1 MSNRAIQAVAF
12 TIRPESALHA
22 LPLFYLEF
30 PEEWFEPLKQ
40 LQEERSGQVDRHNT
54 IPIRSLSAVLR
65 AFVPYL
71 LAAPSAVRPSPQ
83 GEELE
88 GDAPAASPREPR
100 PWLLAQQPIPLEQLW
115 KVLQAWL
122 EQTYSICESYA
133 EILPL
138 FRQEDLEWK
147 QLTVKLG
154 QETSRN
160 QTAKVPRLA
169 YKVIPAFLA
178 DRLVEQQAKLP
189 VGQLQR
195 YLVRVPTDDGAEL
208 MTWPPVFVPKRK
220 KEWGFSYTVRITL
233 QTTVGDPEP
242 RVHFHFGVRRWQS
255 DTCFDGQTLYLRGKT
270 TVYLRATKT
279 WYGTP
284 SPKTFTTAQ
293 LTARRQGDRR
303 VPVWT
308 NLVPQIANRLSVAIP
323 DAEQLTLQPKD
334 WLDGKDGVDAGIV
347 YASPRHHPVGTGI
360 GPDMWEQFTTIV
372 REKLSA
378 DLALRPP
385 LKPFEIP
392 QKIEAHPLMYDFLEM
407 PPEERLQRLAVSVS
421 PQVTFEVRWQ
431 TEAVRDMLVDRVLS
445 LLTRPRPPLVEP
457 EESSEELFDELAL
470 EALLKGASEEDVE
483 EDEEGEDEEENFLS
497 DVEQALQGDH
507 PQEPRRRRARK
518 RAPEPPPPPAR
529 EEEIVA
535 LPGGG
540 RLRIVTQPLG
550 RLGSPLPAMDQ
561 QRKPDLRAA
570 INQRASEVGEQVES
584 ATEPT
589 LTLIE
594 LPDYRDPEWRRAFRG
609 RDPKRALR
617 LGMARR
623 KRVTQFVTNKSGDD
637 LRERCKSAVLDGLRQ
652 LGYLP
657 ATIGFTTRRLPLPSP
672 LLVVGIWVIRIT
684 RRRAAFG
691 VHLPVVVLLN
701 TTESQIYAWLPHDQ
715 RIRPYREA
723 LIEIAQLDP
732 DQVKNRKQQEALGQ
746 LRQFLLGDLVKLG
759 TSDVV
764 VFVAAQNARPT
775 WRGLN
780 NDAVALDGLRFDA
793 DEDSPT
799 VSTEKL
805 PSRFRLVRLRTNLRW
820 EMPGWYIP
828 GAKPSTTSQGLWA
841 DDDAD
846 PQRTRLFYN
855 IASKPKTASKGYKGK
870 QQNPRE
876 SYRISSIVET
886 MPLVVSGGED
896 PAMWA
901 IAADQWRRMSFVTND
916 MTLFPLPL
924 ELAQGM
930 DEYAEV
936 IGPWVFPEEWSDE
949 EDREEGRDELEVQI
963 EE

>member
-1 MSNRAIQAVAF
+1 MSSRAIQAVAF
-12 TIRPESALHA
+12 TIRPESALRA

-40 LQEERSGQVDRHNT
+40 LQEERSGRVDRYNT

-71 LAAPSAVRPSPQ
+71 LSAPNAVRPSAP
-83 GEELE
+83 GEEQE

-115 KVLQAWL
+115 KVIRAWL
-122 EQTYSICESYA
+122 EQTYSTCESYA
-133 EILPL
+133 DALPL
-138 FRQEDLEWK
+138 LRQEDLEWK
-147 QLTVKLG
+147 QLTVELG
-154 QETSRN
+154 REASRN
-160 QTAKVPRLA
+160 RTAKVPRLA
-169 YKVIPAFLA
+169 YKVIPAYLA
-178 DRLVEQQAKLP
+178 DRLVEQQTRLP

-208 MTWPPVFVPKRK
+208 MTWPPDFVPKWE

-255 DTCFDGQTLYLRGKT
+255 DTCYDGQTLYLRGKT
-270 TVYLRATKT
+270 TVYLRAIKT

-284 SPKTFTTAQ
+284 ASKTFTTAQ
-293 LTARRQGDRR
+293 LAAIRQGDRR

-323 DAEQLTLQPKD
+323 DAEQLTSQPKD
-334 WLDGKDGVDAGIV
+334 WLDGKDGVEAGIV
-347 YASPRHHPVGTGI
+347 YASPRRHPVGTGL
-360 GPDMWEQFTTIV
+360 GPDMLEQFTAIV
-372 REKLSA
+372 GEKLSN

-385 LKPFEIP
+385 LKPYEIP
-392 QKIEAHPLMYDFLEM
+392 QKVEAHPLVADFLEM
-407 PPEERLQRLAVSVS
+407 PPEERLRRLAVSVN
-421 PQVTFEVRWQ
+421 PQVTIEVRWQ
-431 TEAVRDMLVDRVLS
+431 TEAVRDMLVDRVLAV
-445 LLTRPRPPLVEP
+445 LTRPRPPLIEP
-457 EESSEELFDELAL
+457 EELEEPFEEPSL
-470 EALLKGASEEDVE
+470 EALLKEASEEDVE
-483 EDEEGEDEEENFLS
+483 EDEVGEDEEENFLS

-507 PQEPRRRRARK
+507 PQEPRRRRARR

-535 LPGGG
+535 LPGGV
-540 RLRIVTQPLG
+540 RLRILTRPLG
-550 RLGSPLPAMDQ
+550 RLGSPLPAQDQ
-561 QRKPDLRAA
+561 QRKLDLRAA
-570 INQRASEVGEQVES
+570 INQRAGEVGEQVEL
-584 ATEPT
+584 AAEPT

-623 KRVTQFVTNKSGDD
+623 GRVTQFVTSKTGDD

-657 ATIGFTTRRLPLPSP
+657 ATIGFTTRKLPLPSP
-672 LLVVGIWVIRIT
+672 LLVAGIWVIRIT

-701 TTESQIYAWLPHDQ
+701 TAESQIYAWLPHDQ
-715 RIRPYREA
+715 HIRPYREA

-732 DQVKNRKQQEALGQ
+732 AQVKKRKQQEALGQ

-759 TSDVV
+759 TGDVV

-775 WRGLN
+775 WQGLYN
-780 NDAVALDGLRFDA
+780 NTVPLDGLRFDA
-793 DEDSPT
+793 DEDSPIIP
-799 VSTEKL
+799 TEKL

-820 EMPGWYIP
+820 EMPAWYVP
-828 GAKPSTTSQGLWA
+828 GAKPSSTAQGLWI
-841 DDDAD
+841 DEEGD
-846 PQRTRLFYN
+846 PQETRLFYN
-855 IASKPKTASKGYKGK
+855 IASKPKTASKGYRGK

-886 MPLVVSGGED
+886 MPLVISSSED

-924 ELAQGM
+924 ELAQRM
-930 DEYAEV
+930 SEYAEV
-936 IGPWVFPEEWSDE
+936 IGPWVFPEEWSEEEDE
-949 EDREEGRDELEVQI
+949 EEERDEVEIEI

>member
-1 MSNRAIQAVAF
+1 MSNRAIQGIAF
-12 TIRPESALHA
+12 TIRPESVLRA

-40 LQEERSGQVDRHNT
+40 LQEEYSNQVDRYNT

-65 AFVPYL
+65 ALVPYL
-71 LAAPSAVRPSPQ
+71 LAVPNAVRPSAPGKEQ
-83 GEELE
+83 E
-88 GDAPAASPREPR
+88 GDAPATSLRELR

-115 KVLQAWL
+115 KVIRAWL
-122 EQTYSICESYA
+122 EQTYSTCESYTNT
-133 EILPL
+133 LPL
-138 FRQEDLEWK
+138 LRLEDLQWK

-154 QETSRN
+154 RERSHN

-169 YKVIPAFLA
+169 YKVIPAYLA
-178 DRLVEQQAKLP
+178 DQLMERQTRLP

-195 YLVRVPTDDGAEL
+195 YLIRVPTDDGAEL
-208 MTWPPVFVPKRK
+208 MTWPPDFVPKWE

-255 DTCFDGQTLYLRGKT
+255 DTCYDGQTLYLRGKT

-279 WYGTP
+279 WYGT
-284 SPKTFTTAQ
+284 SASKTFTTAQ
-293 LTARRQGDRR
+293 LAATRQGDRR

-308 NLVPQIANRLSVAIP
+308 NLIPQIANRLSVAVP
-323 DAEQLTLQPKD
+323 DAEQLTSQPKD
-334 WLDGKDGVDAGIV
+334 WLDGKDGVEAGIV
-347 YASPRHHPVGTGI
+347 YASPRNHPVGTGI
-360 GPDMWEQFTTIV
+360 GPDMLEQFTAIV
-372 REKLSA
+372 GEKLA
-378 DLALRPP
+378 DDLALRPM
-385 LKPFEIP
+385 LKPYEIP
-392 QKIEAHPLMYDFLEM
+392 QKVETHPLMADLLEM
-407 PPEERLQRLAVSVS
+407 PPEERLRRLAVSVN
-421 PQVTFEVRWQ
+421 PQVTIEVRWQ
-431 TEAVRDMLVDRVLS
+431 TEAVRDMLVDRVLAV
-445 LLTRPRPPLVEP
+445 LTRPRPPLIE
-457 EESSEELFDELAL
+457 SEEHEEPFEEPSL
-470 EALLKGASEEDVE
+470 EALLKEASEEDVE
-483 EDEEGEDEEENFLS
+483 EDEVGEDEEKNFLS

-507 PQEPRRRRARK
+507 SQGPRRRRARR

-540 RLRIVTQPLG
+540 RLRILTRPLG
-550 RLGSPLPAMDQ
+550 RLGSPLPAQDQ
-561 QRKPDLRAA
+561 QRRLDLRVA
-570 INQRASEVGEQVES
+570 INQRADEVSEQVEL

-589 LTLIE
+589 LMLIE

-623 KRVTQFVTNKSGDD
+623 SRVTQFVTNKTGDD

-657 ATIGFTTRRLPLPSP
+657 ATIGFTTRKLPLPSP

-684 RRRAAFG
+684 QRRAAFG

-715 RIRPYREA
+715 RIRLYREA

-732 DQVKNRKQQEALGQ
+732 AQVKKRKQQEALGQ

-759 TSDVV
+759 TGDVV

-775 WRGLN
+775 WQGLN
-780 NDAVALDGLRFDA
+780 NNVVPLDGLRFDA
-793 DEDSPT
+793 DENSPL
-799 VSTEKL
+799 VRAEKL

-828 GAKPSTTSQGLWA
+828 GAKPSTTAQGLWVE
-841 DDDAD
+841 DDGN
-846 PQRTRLFYN
+846 PQETRLFYN
-855 IASKPKTASKGYKGK
+855 IASKPKTASKGYRGK

-886 MPLVVSGGED
+886 MPLVISGGED

-901 IAADQWRRMSFVTND
+901 IATDQWRRMSFVTND

-924 ELAQGM
+924 ELAQRM
-930 DEYAEV
+930 SEYAEV
-936 IGPWVFPEEWSDE
+936 IGPWVFPEELSDE
-949 EDREEGRDELEVQI
+949 EDEAEERDEAEI
-963 EE
+963 EIEG